1 MSRVESM
8 KFHPI
13 FGPFTNRSLTGLL
26 LICGFLCPSASSQ
39 GGNSRQNG
47 GQDPSLTLF
56 VSVRDANGSPLPQ
69 QAIVYLSKDVGGQN
83 AVEMTKNGATAV
95 FQNVKTGNYEIDVEA
110 AGYKR
115 AHERAEVGGD
125 SSTVYVYMRPEG
137 TPDPTTPVYPQ
148 PALSPKLQKEIE
160 RGIAAI
166 HGKNY
171 AEARQHLLKAN
182 K

>member
-1 MSRVESM
+1 
-8 KFHPI
+8 
-13 FGPFTNRSLTGLL
+13 
-26 LICGFLCPSASSQ
+26 
-39 GGNSRQNG
+39 
-47 GQDPSLTLF
+47 
-56 VSVRDANGSPLPQ
+56 
-69 QAIVYLSKDVGGQN
+69 
-83 AVEMTKNGATAV
+83 
-95 FQNVKTGNYEIDVEA
+95 NYEIDVEA

-182 K
+182 KLAPSNADVEYLLGVVEYADHEVQLATSHFEKALSLVPEHEKSLISLGQIQLEAQPEKAKALLEKAVSTNNKNSQSHLLLALCN